1 MCCCCK
7 WQVHA
12 FELLLE
18 KLVACKDAESVP
30 AGHVYSISDGS
41 PVENFEFL
49 RPLCEARGK
58 SYPQIVLPT
67 GLMLGV
73 AQALEILYY
82 VSNAL
87 GWPIEPFLTR
97 AEVFKV
103 GVSHYFSIAKAR
115 RELGYQPLIN
125 SEQGA
130 QKLARRFRQSLSN
143 ENYFDLPSAPW
154 WVSILLGMGFLGL
167 VAYSEPGSAVMRLP
181 VVAQVNWLGLTIFR
195 SQRNLQYVFVAAVAT
210 HFFEACAAV
219 WLATVEGCKNTWPAW
234 WLQTFILGYP
244 SMQLLYRRRKLLQK
258 GRNVTEW

>member
-1 MCCCCK
+1 M
-7 WQVHA
+7 QA

-18 KLVACKDAESVP
+18 KLVVCQDAESVP
-30 AGHVYSISDGS
+30 AGQVYSISDGS

-58 SYPQIVLPT
+58 AYPQIVLPT
-67 GLMLGV
+67 GLMLGL
-73 AQALEILYY
+73 AQVLETVYY
-82 VSNAL
+82 VSNAV
-87 GWPIEPFLTR
+87 GCPIEPFLTR

-115 RELGYQPLIN
+115 RELGYQPVLN

-130 QKLARRFRQSLSN
+130 QKLARRFRRSLSN

-167 VAYSEPGSAVMRLP
+167 VAYNEPGSVVLRMP
-181 VVAQVNWLGLTIFR
+181 VVAQINWLGLTIFR
-195 SQRNLQYVFVAAVAT
+195 SQRNLQYLFVAAVAT
-210 HFFEACAAV
+210 HFIEACAAV
-219 WLATVEGCKNTWPAW
+219 WLAAVEGCTNTLPAW

-244 SMQLLYRRRKLLQK
+244 SMQLLYKRRALLRKVRAEGHK
-258 GRNVTEW
+258 